1 MTEVSQS
8 HDVNRRQKKKKVN
21 KHNIDDPNKTVLT
34 QQLLGKQ

>member
-8 HDVNRRQKKKKVN
+8 HDVNRQKKKKVN